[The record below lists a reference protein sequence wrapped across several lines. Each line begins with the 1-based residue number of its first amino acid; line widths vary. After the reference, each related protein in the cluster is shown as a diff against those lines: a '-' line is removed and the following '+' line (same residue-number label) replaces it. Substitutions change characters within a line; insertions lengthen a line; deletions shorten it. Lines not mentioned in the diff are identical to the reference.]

1 MRLIDEIVNTSSYL
15 SIGLDDPIEFVGLSN
30 DALDQITK
38 EVIEEIK
45 SKNQHKE
52 DDFKISMSDI
62 EDALTLKVLVMP
74 GLFGIDYR
82 FLKEVK
88 FF

>member
-45 SKNQHKE
+45 SKDKHKE
-52 DDFKISMSDI
+52 EDFKISMSDI

>member
-30 DALDQITK
+30 DSLDQVTR

-45 SKNQHKE
+45 NKKNLKE
-52 DDFKISMSDI
+52 IDFKVSIAEI
-62 EDALTLKVLVMP
+62 EEALTLKILIMP
-74 GLFGIDYR
+74 GLSGIDYR
-82 FLKEVK
+82 FLNEIK

>member
-1 MRLIDEIVNTSSYL
+1 MRLTDEIVNTSSYL

-30 DALDQITK
+30 DALDQVTR

-45 SKNQHKE
+45 IKDKSKG

-62 EDALTLKVLVMP
+62 EEALTLKVLVMP
-74 GLFGIDYR
+74 ALSSIDYR
-82 FLKEVK
+82 FLKEIK